1 MEYEKIAPIMGNL
14 WSPLA
19 VVSSHW
25 QARDNAQLCLSIGGA
40 SIVPERPRVVTH
52 IYKTNQS
59 HEMITGSGAFALNF
73 LRADQLDLIDCFGM
87 HSGRDRNKLEG
98 LDYKK
103 GETGSPLM
111 SDCWGWLDCRVVNAM
126 DGGDMTCFLAE
137 VVDGFTLSNAQPLVW
152 RDARALMP
160 EDWLKAYSEKQSGEV
175 TASRATMSNLIY
187 EPYKHD
193 VPRS

>member
-1 MEYEKIAPIMGNL
+1 MDYAKIAPIMGNL

-19 VVSSHW
+19 VVSSNW
-25 QARDNAQLCLSIGGA
+25 QGRDNAQLCLSIGGA

-52 IYKTNQS
+52 IYKTNHS
-59 HEMITGSGAFALNF
+59 HEMIARSGAFALNF
-73 LRADQLDLIDCFGM
+73 LRADQLELIDRFGM
-87 HSGRDRNKLEG
+87 HSGRDLDKLEG

-103 GETGSPLM
+103 GETGSPLL

-137 VVDGFTLSNAQPLVW
+137 VVDGLTLSGAQPLVW

-160 EDWLKAYSEKQSGEV
+160 EDWLRAYSEKQSGEV
-175 TASRATMSNLIY
+175 AASRAAMSNIDY
-187 EPYKHD
+187 APYSPA